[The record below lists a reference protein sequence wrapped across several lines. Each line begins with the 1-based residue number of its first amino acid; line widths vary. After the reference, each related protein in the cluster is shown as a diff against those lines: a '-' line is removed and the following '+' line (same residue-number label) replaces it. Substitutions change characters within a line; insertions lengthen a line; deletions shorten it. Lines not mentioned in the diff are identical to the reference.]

1 MPRKIP
7 TIGWV
12 WADGAL
18 RAELEQPGGA
28 ASVRVESAAWFA
40 WLEQETAQRFAY
52 GVFDRQ
58 LGYIV
63 SFVTVRKER
72 RQRGGDYWVAYQRVG
87 GRLRKAYVGRSAALT
102 ADRLATAAEQL
113 RPGVLEP

>member
-7 TIGWV
+7 TVGWL

-18 RAELEQPGGA
+18 RAELEQPGERGI
-28 ASVRVESAAWFA
+28 VVESAAWFA
-40 WLEQETAQRFAY
+40 WLEQETARCFAY

-58 LGYIV
+58 RGYIT

-72 RQRGGDYWVAYQRVG
+72 RQRGGGYWVAYQRVG
-87 GRLRKAYVGRSAALT
+87 GQLRKVYLGRSADIT
-102 ADRLATAAEQL
+102 AERLATAAAQL
-113 RPGVLEP
+113 RWDAPEP

>member
-1 MPRKIP
+1 MPRTIP

-18 RAELEQPGGA
+18 RAELEQPGERGI
-28 ASVRVESAAWFA
+28 VVESAAWFA
-40 WLEQETAQRFAY
+40 WLEQETARRFAY

-87 GRLRKAYVGRSAALT
+87 GRLRKAYLGRSAALT
-102 ADRLATAAEQL
+102 ADRLATAVEQL
-113 RPGVLEP
+113 RPGVPEP